1 VTLRRTDAAYAAG
14 LALGLAGLL
23 VFFGNLRSAMLGID
37 DFATIWTGPRAFLL
51 GLELYDPTTW
61 RDTAVRIGT
70 AHIPDNAVYV
80 YPPWV
85 TIALAPFALLSSST
99 ASVVWTVI
107 GMGTAI
113 VAMRALLQAYLS
125 DVDWAHGVIGFL
137 LTISAPAAVT
147 FLTGQWTFIFVA
159 ALAAIVLFLRSRR
172 PVPAGLLAVI
182 MLVKPPLFVFAALG
196 LAVRALWPRGPVV
209 RTGRRFV
216 LVAVGAGIAT
226 IAISWLILP
235 SWWPAWLQH
244 VAAVQVTIEP
254 VTIQTL
260 FIQLF
265 GPNGAWL
272 APPAIL
278 AMVFAAL
285 QFDPRSD
292 GWLPVWLTLSSAGV
306 VYSNTYDLLLLLV
319 PIVLAAGAL
328 SSGRRALVIVAGAV
342 LLFPVMWYLHTIY
355 VRGYAAGVALLLFV
369 VITGALWPQRRSG
382 SNGGW
387 GARNSDGDSTEIPTS
402 KAIATTGHTMGA
414 WAMPPKAVIAT
425 RPIGNWRM

>member
-1 VTLRRTDAAYAAG
+1 MTLRRTDVAYAFG

-23 VFFGNLRSAMLGID
+23 VFFGNLRGAMLGID

-51 GLELYDPTTW
+51 GLEPYDPATW

-113 VAMRALLQAYLS
+113 VAMRALLRAYLP

-147 FLTGQWTFIFVA
+147 FLTGQWTFFFVA
-159 ALAAIVLFLRSRR
+159 ALAAIVLCLRAKR
-172 PVPAGLLAVI
+172 PVAAGLLAVI

-196 LAVRALWPRGPVV
+196 LAVRALWPGGPDV

-216 LVAVGAGIAT
+216 LVAIGAGIA
-226 IAISWLILP
+226 AVLVSWLILP

-265 GPNGAWL
+265 GPNGGWL
-272 APPAIL
+272 APPVIL

-292 GWLPVWLTLSSAGV
+292 GWLPVWLSLSSAGV

-319 PIVLAAGAL
+319 PIVLAGGAL
-328 SSGRRALVIVAGAV
+328 TPGRRALVIVAGAI

-355 VRGYAAGVALLLFV
+355 VRGYAAGVALLIFV
-369 VITGALWPQRRSG
+369 IITAALWPRRREVIG
-382 SNGGW
+382 
-387 GARNSDGDSTEIPTS
+387 
-402 KAIATTGHTMGA
+402 IATSAPGSAGSS
-414 WAMPPKAVIAT
+414 
-425 RPIGNWRM
+425 RP